1 MTERERLIELIGSKV
16 CEDYSPNCD
25 EWQPHSCEKCYANDC
40 RIGELADYLL
50 ANNVKPLPF
59 KIDDVVYGI
68 SRGQIIPIQI
78 DTIQYTSEGINI
90 YGSNEDYFG
99 YRTIYLDVNNQIGIQ
114 WYKTKEEAEKA
125 LHKINHNSVCETET
139 YIL

>member
-59 KIDDVVYGI
+59 KIDDIVYGI

-78 DTIQYTSEGINI
+78 DTIQYTKRGIDI
-90 YGSNEDYFG
+90 CGSNEEYFG
-99 YRTIYLDVNNQIGIQ
+99 YSTIHLDINNQIGIQ
-114 WYKTKEEAEKA
+114 WYKTKEEAKKVLEA
-125 LHKINHNSVCETET
+125 ENENHNRNT
-139 YIL
+139 

>member
-40 RIGELADYLL
+40 RIGDLADYLL
-50 ANNVKPLPF
+50 ENNVKPLPF
-59 KIDDVVYGI
+59 KINDIVYGI

-78 DTIQYTSEGINI
+78 DTIQYTSKGIDI
-90 YGSNEDYFG
+90 CGSNEEYFG
-99 YRTIYLDVNNQIGIQ
+99 YSTIHLDVHNQIGMK
-114 WYKTKEEAEKA
+114 WYHTKEEAEKA
-125 LHKINHNSVCETET
+125 LNKVTHAEKGR
-139 YIL
+139 

>member
-59 KIDDVVYGI
+59 KIDDIVYGI

-78 DTIQYTSEGINI
+78 DTIQYTSKGIDI
-90 YGSNEDYFG
+90 CGSNEKYFG
-99 YRTIYLDVNNQIGIQ
+99 YSTIHLDINNQIGIQ
-114 WYKTKEEAEKA
+114 WYKTKKEAEKA
-125 LHKINHNSVCETET
+125 LKGGIENENYNRNT
-139 YIL
+139 